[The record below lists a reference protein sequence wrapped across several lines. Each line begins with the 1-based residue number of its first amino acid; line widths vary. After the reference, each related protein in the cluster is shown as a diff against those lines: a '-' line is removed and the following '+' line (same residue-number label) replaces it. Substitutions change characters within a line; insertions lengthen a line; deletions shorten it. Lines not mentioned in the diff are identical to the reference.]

1 MQRKLVSVLL
11 GAALLGT
18 MFTGC
23 GQQADAGQAESKTE
37 SSEGTSGSAEEES
50 KDADKI
56 VYWSMWDAAPH
67 RLLPF
72 RKPLTLTAR
81 RQGMKYRWS
90 GRAGTSHP

>member
-37 SSEGTSGSAEEES
+37 SSEGTSGSTEEES
-50 KDADKI
+50 KDACGMHYPDRI
-56 VYWSMWDAAPH
+56 
-67 RLLPF
+67 LLF
-72 RKPLTLTAR
+72 MNDLTLIFR